1 MNTKY
6 YSLKE
11 YKKSPKNCI
20 VVLTIRFII
29 NINEFKK
36 NDINII
42 TFDFFFII
50 YILLYIF

>member
-29 NINEFKK
+29 NINELKK
-36 NDINII
+36 K
-42 TFDFFFII
+42 
-50 YILLYIF
+50 LYKYYYF

>member
-20 VVLTIRFII
+20 VVLTIRFLT
-29 NINEFKK
+29 
-36 NDINII
+36 NDAE
-42 TFDFFFII
+42 
-50 YILLYIF
+50 ILLWKYKWIEKNILLF